1 MGKTIVLKK
10 PSVLPWYLAG
20 IVGLLCSFVLPVDR
34 LWGLIVMLVIS
45 AVAFAVGKR
54 VFPAV
59 EYQAEVPFD
68 TGDATADEI
77 LKELQ
82 NAGRQLHQ
90 LDLRIEDEP
99 LSAAIRRMERALHA
113 MGIEVEKNL
122 TQARVVR
129 RFCQRYLGD
138 TIHLLEQYADLE
150 RLEIQGQ
157 NVDAIRRQV
166 EENAQVIA
174 GVFENQLNELLG
186 QQVMENEVNLQVL
199 KNLLQQGKLLQNSP
213 DTQDR

>member
-20 IVGLLCSFVLPVDR
+20 IVGLLCSFVLPVYR

-45 AVAFAVGKR
+45 A
-54 VFPAV
+54 
-59 EYQAEVPFD
+59 VPFD

-199 KNLLQQGKLLQNSP
+199 KNLLQQDKLLQNSP